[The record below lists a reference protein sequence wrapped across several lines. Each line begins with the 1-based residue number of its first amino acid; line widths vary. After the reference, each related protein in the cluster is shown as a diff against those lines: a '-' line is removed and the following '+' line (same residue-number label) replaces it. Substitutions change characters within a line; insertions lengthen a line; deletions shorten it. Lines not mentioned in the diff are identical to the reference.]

1 MRAEEYLIMAWL
13 GLMAVAGEA
22 QTRAKTVVGD
32 APPSLDFLEFLGGL
46 VEVGDELLGPEDLE
60 GMTLPGEGAPIPPM
74 IGSDGEHERIKDDAG
89 ALRSS
94 HGEEGR

>member
-1 MRAEEYLIMAWL
+1 MKSSADSLLDRPRELLDTAARL
-13 GLMAVAGEA
+13 V
-22 QTRAKTVVGD
+22 RD
-32 APPSLDFLEFLGGL
+32 APPSRDFLEFLGGL
-46 VEVGDELLGPEDLE
+46 VEVGDKLLGPEDLE

>member
-1 MRAEEYLIMAWL
+1 MRAEGYLIMAWL

-60 GMTLPGEGAPIPPM
+60 GLTLPGEGAPIPPM

>member
-1 MRAEEYLIMAWL
+1 MRAEGYLITAWL
-13 GLMAVAGEA
+13 GLMAVAVEA
-22 QTRAKTVVGD
+22 QTAVGD

-74 IGSDGEHERIKDDAG
+74 IGSDGEYERIKDDAG
-89 ALRSS
+89 AQRGS